1 MYVYYSDTAV
11 KWSPELKAITVK
23 PFTETDGL
31 KIPIPSSAIEMFFL
45 FFTSSLM
52 NYIVNLT
59 NQFAL
64 ELRSLLTN
72 CIKDHQRLLLQLHQ
86 FLDFADN
93 STLAPPDTPE
103 YNKLGKVQPIIDSIT
118 KSF

>member
-1 MYVYYSDTAV
+1 MVIHLLVNKSLVVYVYYSDTAV
-11 KWSPELKAITVK
+11 KWSQWSLSV
-23 PFTETDGL
+23 TDGL

-64 ELRSLLTN
+64 ECMGEEKFAKWTQVTVEELQALSNSL
-72 CIKDHQRLLLQLHQ
+72 
-86 FLDFADN
+86 A
-93 STLAPPDTPE
+93 
-103 YNKLGKVQPIIDSIT
+103 
-118 KSF
+118 